1 MKKASIIVPIYNKA
15 PLLDR
20 CITSVLSQ
28 SYPNLELLLIDD
40 GSADDSYAL
49 CQRYA
54 TEDSRVKAVTQPN
67 GGVSVARNTGLALA
81 TGEYVLFLDADD
93 WWEPGF
99 LECLLQTPPEADTL
113 VMCGMYFTSPSAKQ
127 PVLFDTAPVTQL
139 GIDGIYPIYQKH
151 FLNMIWN
158 KVFLRKHLEDHGI
171 RFQPGLSWG
180 EDKLFVLAYLEHITH
195 IRILNQPL
203 YNYSVSDTG
212 LDNCFKEDELQRND
226 ALHQALFA
234 FERQLPRP
242 SAQGHI
248 MLCRE
253 YVELQLKT
261 LRKLIR
267 RGRSLHYT
275 ACLSECPLFGTCLEA
290 LHQAKAISPALYRC
304 LAANQPFWG
313 MVLFTIREKSAKLLV
328 RAGLRKAQ

>member
-28 SYPNLELLLIDD
+28 RYSELELLLIDD

-49 CQRYA
+49 CCGYA
-54 TEDSRVKAVTQPN
+54 AQDSRVKAVTQPN
-67 GGVSVARNTGLALA
+67 GGVSVARNTGLDLA

-99 LECLLQTPPEADTL
+99 LETILQTPPGADTL
-113 VMCGMYFTSPSAKQ
+113 AMCGMYYASPSAKR

-158 KVFLRKHLEDHGI
+158 KVFLRQHLAAHNI

-180 EDKLFVLAYLEHITH
+180 EDKLFVLEYMAHITH
-195 IRILNQPL
+195 IRVVNQPL

-212 LDNCFKEDELQRND
+212 LDNCFKKDELQRHD

-234 FERQLPRP
+234 FERQLPCP
-242 SAQGHI
+242 SAQGHL

-253 YVELQLKT
+253 YVQLQLKT

-267 RGRSLHYT
+267 RGRSLRYT
-275 ACLSECPLFGTCLEA
+275 AYLAECPLFATCLEE
-290 LHQAKAISPALYRC
+290 LHQANAISPALYR
-304 LAANQPFWG
+304 LATSRPFWA
-313 MVLFTIREKSAKLLV
+313 MVLFTFQEKSTKLLV
-328 RAGLRKAQ
+328 RAGLRKPQ